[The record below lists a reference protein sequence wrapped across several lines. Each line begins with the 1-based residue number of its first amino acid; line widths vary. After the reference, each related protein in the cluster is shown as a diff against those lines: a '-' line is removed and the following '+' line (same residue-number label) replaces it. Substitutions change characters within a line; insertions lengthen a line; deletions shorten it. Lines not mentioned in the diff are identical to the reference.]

1 MNTSTS
7 LVDSKSVLS
16 SPFAKEIQFG
26 LMYGMEVNVSSF
38 LTERVA
44 YPRSSS
50 RAKRRAAQ
58 GHPQHYAERPSRQV
72 LKTPFGFVMHPA
84 ILAELKADIARRAK
98 LAMDSLEMRAL
109 LAPTTPSVER
119 PDTGRQRWADPGPL
133 TMQSLTELRDRL
145 LPKTPL
151 EDLWP

>member
-7 LVDSKSVLS
+7 PADSKSVLS

-84 ILAELKADIARRAK
+84 ILEELKTDIARRAK
-98 LAMDSLEMRAL
+98 LARDSLEMRAL
-109 LAPTTPSVER
+109 LGGPPSVER
-119 PDTGRQRWADPGPL
+119 PDTGRQRWADPSPP

-145 LPKTPL
+145 LPKHRF